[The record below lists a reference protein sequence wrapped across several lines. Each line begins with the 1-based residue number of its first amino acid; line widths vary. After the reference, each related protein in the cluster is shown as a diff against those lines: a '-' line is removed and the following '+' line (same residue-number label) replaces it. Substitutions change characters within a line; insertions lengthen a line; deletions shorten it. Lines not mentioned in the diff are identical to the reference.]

1 MNAAIKIA
9 EWVQNKPLILIRFD
23 EVESEKLLNLRQW
36 PEQFTRA
43 FPHAFLQDLKLPTI
57 CLLEA
62 KRHNG
67 TECYLGTVTRKTAV
81 TSFDSRLTIKKLKVI
96 HPDSFQ
102 GLEDLVLDAGMK
114 GLLNDRLPDEGT
126 LERLSPKLSAYIVKL
141 LAVFP
146 DNQFAFETAL
156 SLLPGLRKLTNT
168 SWAQENAIQSALDIF
183 GIRGSAIAEQVRL
196 KDGATSGLKFVGS
209 RFYEDNVVHFD
220 ASNVPGFKKISA
232 YMTGE
237 AVFQLGDERL
247 IIFTANKLP
256 LEEMLGV
263 DLIYINETKGN
274 IVMVQYKMLEEY
286 QQDTNHK
293 DWLFRPDHQFHAE
306 IARMRLPDSKG
317 SPCDYRLNRN
327 PFFFKFVKRKAV
339 TDTHQSFFVSLDHLN
354 QILASPTAKGPKDGV
369 RLSYNTLDGTY
380 LREAD
385 MLGLIRSGYIGT
397 HRAETDALA
406 ILIEEVAKGNKAVVM
421 AWQQKLQED
430 AQ

>member
-9 EWVQNKPLILIRFD
+9 KWVQNKPLILIRFD

-36 PEQFTRA
+36 PEQFTKA
-43 FPHAFLQDLKLPTI
+43 FPHDFLQDLKLPTI
-57 CLLEA
+57 CLLEV
-62 KRHNG
+62 KNRKE
-67 TECYLGTVTRKTAV
+67 TECYLGTITRKTAV
-81 TSFDSRLTIKKLKVI
+81 TSFDSRLTIKKFRSI

-102 GLEDLVLDAGMK
+102 GIEDLVSDARMK
-114 GLLNDRLPDEGT
+114 SLLNGRLPDENA
-126 LERLSPKLSAYIVKL
+126 LVRLSSKLSAHLVKL
-141 LAVFP
+141 LAVYAG
-146 DNQFAFETAL
+146 NQFAFDTAL
-156 SLLPGLRKLTNT
+156 SQLPGLRTLTNT

-196 KDGATSGLKFVGS
+196 KDGATSGLEFVS
-209 RFYEDNVVHFD
+209 SHFYEDNVVHFD
-220 ASNVPGFKKISA
+220 ASNVPGFKKISE

-247 IIFTANKLP
+247 VIFTANKLP

-274 IVMVQYKMLEEY
+274 IVMVQYKMLEEHK
-286 QQDTNHK
+286 QDANHK
-293 DWLFRPDHQFHAE
+293 DWLFRPDQQFHAE
-306 IARMRLPDSKG
+306 IARMRLPNSKG

-354 QILASPTAKGPKDGV
+354 QILAAPTAKGPKGGV
-369 RLSYNTLDGTY
+369 RLSYKTLDGTY

-397 HRAETDALA
+397 HRAETDALGV
-406 ILIEEVAKGNKAVVM
+406 LIEEVAKGNNAVVM
-421 AWQQKLQED
+421 AWQQKLQEA